1 MGLIRNSTAAPAS
14 PVYEALRG
22 TSLSPVRRDQF
33 SRTTQNEN
41 SRDGDRWEMI
51 GKDEYLLQNTAV
63 AALISAMDFTGRDI
77 HSTSHGKWQ
86 TGGILVIEAP
96 LL

>member
-1 MGLIRNSTAAPAS
+1 
-14 PVYEALRG
+14 
-22 TSLSPVRRDQF
+22 
-33 SRTTQNEN
+33 
-41 SRDGDRWEMI
+41 MI
-51 GKDEYLLQNTAV
+51 GKDEYLLQKNTAV